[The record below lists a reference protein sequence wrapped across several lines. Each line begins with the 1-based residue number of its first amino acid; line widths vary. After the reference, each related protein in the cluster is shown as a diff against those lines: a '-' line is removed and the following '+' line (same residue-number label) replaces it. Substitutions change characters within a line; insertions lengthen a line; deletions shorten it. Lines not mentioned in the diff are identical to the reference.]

1 MFENLLYFLLGIVV
15 TRVFQGLFMAGR
27 IALIFYTAEFQ
38 ALKLLTRAEEHIW
51 QARTMLDMAA
61 EVTDNTQEI
70 KIVRNEINFNHKKW
84 QKETADSLLEC
95 YGPFVQLAHW
105 ENWRGAINYFER
117 EVQRRKQISRS
128 MKNDKKE

>member
-1 MFENLLYFLLGIVV
+1 MIESLLYFLLGVIVA
-15 TRVFQGLFMAGR
+15 RVFQGLFMAGR

-38 ALKLLTRAEEHIW
+38 VLKLVTRAEEHIW

-61 EVTDNTQEI
+61 EATGKTQEI

-84 QKETADSLLEC
+84 QKETAESLLES

-105 ENWRGAINYFER
+105 EDWGGAINYFEQ
-117 EVQRRKQISRS
+117 EVLRRKHNRR
-128 MKNDKKE
+128 NNNGKK